1 MDRNIIE
8 KHIVKINPEA
18 LFADGYDR
26 AIKGIG
32 FRDNTPVILY
42 SSNRCI
48 QQLMEDNEWDEET
61 SLEWFSFNTLGAYV
75 GKNTPIFEW
84 FD

>member
-1 MDRNIIE
+1 M
-8 KHIVKINPEA
+8 
-18 LFADGYDR
+18 FADGYDR

-75 GKNTPIFEW
+75 GENTPIFEW
-84 FD
+84 FDWEEQDDVLD